1 MAILTMATLTM
12 AMLTMAILTMAL
24 PTHQVCM
31 HYCLLTMAMLTLSI
45 RSMNELT
52 MTIRTHAKATR
63 AVLTIAE
70 GGGGGR
76 ACLLWPCLVHHTST
90 EAVKG
95 GGALTCWTAGAAV
108 LDLRVG
114 LR

>member
-1 MAILTMATLTM
+1 MAVLTSSK
-12 AMLTMAILTMAL
+12 
-24 PTHQVCM
+24 
-31 HYCLLTMAMLTLSI
+31 LSV
-45 RSMNELT
+45 NELT
-52 MTIRTHAKATR
+52 MTIRTYAKATM
-63 AVLTIAE
+63 AVLTMAE

>member
-1 MAILTMATLTM
+1 
-12 AMLTMAILTMAL
+12 
-24 PTHQVCM
+24 
-31 HYCLLTMAMLTLSI
+31 MAMLTLSI

-63 AVLTIAE
+63 AVLTMAE

>member
-1 MAILTMATLTM
+1 
-12 AMLTMAILTMAL
+12 MAL
-24 PTHQVCM
+24 PTQVCM
-31 HYCLLTMAMLTLSI
+31 HYGLLTTAILMLSI

-52 MTIRTHAKATR
+52 MTIRTHEKATM
-63 AVLTIAE
+63 AVLTMAE

>member
-24 PTHQVCM
+24 PTQVCM

-63 AVLTIAE
+63 AVLTMAE

-95 GGALTCWTAGAAV
+95 GGALTCWTSGAAV